1 MKIVHAALIGILAL
15 GATAPVLARGDGY
28 SRSQEMVKRFKEN
41 QKKIYEKDNQAA
53 QAESQKN
60 SSTKKDT
67 AQDKNTANER

>member
-1 MKIVHAALIGILAL
+1 MKIAHAALIGILAL
-15 GATAPVLARGDGY
+15 SVTAPVLARGD
-28 SRSQEMVKRFKEN
+28 SHNSHEMVKRFKEN